1 MGASAMRL
9 ASYNVENLFER
20 AKPMNWA
27 DWQAGKEVLTAY
39 ALLSILFS
47 KPALGPKEKL
57 RIVELL
63 DVLGLRNSDESEVAL
78 LRQNHGRL
86 LSRSAGTVTVVI
98 NGRADW
104 VGWVELKNAPVNQAA
119 VTNTGRIIKLIDA
132 DVLAVIEAENRP
144 SLERFSEQVLKTVG
158 FTPYPRIMLVDGN
171 DERGIDVG
179 VMARDAYPIR
189 TIVSHVDDRSASGS
203 RVFSRDCAEYEIG
216 LPSGET
222 LWLLVNHF
230 KSKGYGSTA
239 SSTARR
245 RAQAARAREIFDHR
259 RAQGAAYVALV
270 GDLNDTPDSTAL
282 EPLFQDG
289 VLRDVSRHPAFV
301 SDGRPGTWQNGTK
314 ANKLDY
320 IILSPALEAKVTRAG
335 VERRGVWGGKHGT
348 LFPHIPEITKEIEAA
363 SDHAAIWVDLD
374 I

>member
-1 MGASAMRL
+1 MRL

-20 AKPMNWA
+20 AMPMNWT
-27 DWQAGKEVLTAY
+27 DWQAGKQALTAH
-39 ALLSILFS
+39 ALLNIIFS
-47 KPALGPKEKL
+47 KSAYGPKEKL

-63 DVLGLRNSDESEVAL
+63 DMLGLRNSDESSVAL

-86 LSRSAGTVTVVI
+86 LSRKNGAVTVAV

-104 VGWVELKNAPVNQAA
+104 VGWVELKNEPVNQAA
-119 VTNTGRIIKLIDA
+119 VTNTGRIMKLLDA

-144 SLERFSEQVLKTVG
+144 SLERFSEQVLRTVG
-158 FTPYPRIMLVDGN
+158 FDPYPRIMLVDGN
-171 DERGIDVG
+171 DDRGIDVG
-179 VMARDAYPIR
+179 VMARDAYPLR
-189 TIVSHVDDRSASGS
+189 AIVSHVDDRSDGGG
-203 RVFSRDCAEYEIG
+203 RIFSRDCPEYEIV
-216 LPSGET
+216 LPSGQS

-245 RAQAARAREIFDHR
+245 RMQAARAREIMDLR
-259 RAQGAAYVALV
+259 LAGGATYVALV
-270 GDLNDTPDSTAL
+270 GDLNDTPDSQAL

-289 VLRDVSRHPAFV
+289 RLRDISFHPKFE

-320 IILSPALEAKVTRAG
+320 IILSPALEAKVVRAG
-335 VERRGVWGGKHGT
+335 VERRGVWGGKNGT

-374 I
+374 L

>member
-1 MGASAMRL
+1 MRL

-179 VMARDAYPIR
+179 VMARDAFPIR